1 MSEGRTGHTATLLS
15 EGTVLVA
22 GGANDTGCLSSAE
35 IFDPLANTFS
45 DLVGMND
52 RRTAHTATRLPDGK
66 VLIAGGLHCSTDG
79 STVPDSAE
87 LYDPK
92 SASFVLTGAMN
103 ASRFGH
109 TSTLL
114 SNGKVL
120 ITGGGDSISGYP
132 LASGELY
139 DPSTGTFTLTGS
151 MRVPRLGHSATPL
164 PNGKVLIAGGYSPG
178 CAGCIV
184 LPDGTAELFDPATG
198 LFTRTGDMPQPSGN
212 HVATSLPSGLV
223 LITGGDP
230 CGLSGAGAGS
240 ECASGDGTNQAVLY
254 DPAKGTF
261 SVTSSMAYPRIA
273 HSATVLS
280 DGRVLITGGFGADPV
295 TFDDVPTFA
304 AEIYDPAAGTFS
316 RTGSMAFA
324 RNGHIATLISNG
336 RVLVTGGT
344 GSGEAILFS
353 TEIYK

>member
-1 MSEGRTGHTATLLS
+1 
-15 EGTVLVA
+15 
-22 GGANDTGCLSSAE
+22 
-35 IFDPLANTFS
+35 NTFS

-109 TSTLL
+109 TSPLL

-184 LPDGTAELFDPATG
+184 LPD
-198 LFTRTGDMPQPSGN
+198 
-212 HVATSLPSGLV
+212 
-223 LITGGDP
+223 
-230 CGLSGAGAGS
+230 
-240 ECASGDGTNQAVLY
+240 
-254 DPAKGTF
+254 
-261 SVTSSMAYPRIA
+261 
-273 HSATVLS
+273 
-280 DGRVLITGGFGADPV
+280 
-295 TFDDVPTFA
+295 
-304 AEIYDPAAGTFS
+304 
-316 RTGSMAFA
+316 
-324 RNGHIATLISNG
+324 
-336 RVLVTGGT
+336 
-344 GSGEAILFS
+344 
-353 TEIYK
+353 